1 MGSLAPTTWFAMV
14 LLGGAGGCLI
24 RHLLYVL
31 IERRTHATFP
41 IATVL
46 VNLTGSFVIGILY
59 GAHQAHL
66 LGDVANVLLVGG
78 ACGAYTTF
86 SSFCSDELRLVR
98 AGRHRAAWV
107 VLLLTIPGCIALAG
121 AGLGLARLF
130 LG

>member
-1 MGSLAPTTWFAMV
+1 MGSLAPMTWFAMV

-46 VNLTGSFVIGILY
+46 VNITGSFVIGILY
-59 GAHQAHL
+59 AAHQAHL

-86 SSFCSDELRLVR
+86 SSFCSDVLRLVR
-98 AGRHRAAWV
+98 AGRHRAALV

-130 LG
+130 FG